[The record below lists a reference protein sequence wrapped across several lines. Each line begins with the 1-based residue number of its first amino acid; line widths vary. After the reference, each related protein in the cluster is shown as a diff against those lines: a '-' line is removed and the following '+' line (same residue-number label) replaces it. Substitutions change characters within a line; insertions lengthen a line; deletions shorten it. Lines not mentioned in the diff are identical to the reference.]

1 VKLPRDLSGPD
12 LAKALQGLGYRVTR
26 QTGSHMRLTS
36 TERGQ
41 HHVTVPAH
49 GVLRIGTLASVLAD
63 VAEQFGITREELD
76 TTTSPSCTASRSM
89 KPASSV
95 PPGPAMHTGYSA

>member
-49 GVLRIGTLASVLAD
+49 GVLRIGTSTARSPLPVK
-63 VAEQFGITREELD
+63 
-76 TTTSPSCTASRSM
+76 TSPACTLCPSSSPLVRSAS
-89 KPASSV
+89 
-95 PPGPAMHTGYSA
+95 T